1 MSNLSTGIAYT
12 SYTDTYRYIIRI
24 NQAYIYTYTYTCMYV
39 LYCIVWY
46 WYWYWYGMVCMYV
59 YKMYR
64 YIYRYR
70 YRVQKYINYVH
81 ICIYIYLMTIYICI
95 YIYPYPSF
103 YTYYCSI
110 LHIKTSQAP
119 FRVQSRHKSVPL
131 EQPLPKRAPAQKEEV
146 RHLRSIR
153 EQNNSLT

>member
-1 MSNLSTGIAYT
+1 
-12 SYTDTYRYIIRI
+12 
-24 NQAYIYTYTYTCMYV
+24 MYVMYCIV
-39 LYCIVWY
+39 LYCMVLVLVLVLV
-46 WYWYWYGMVCMYV
+46 WYGMVCMYV

-81 ICIYIYLMTIYICI
+81 ICIYIYLMTIYIYMYI